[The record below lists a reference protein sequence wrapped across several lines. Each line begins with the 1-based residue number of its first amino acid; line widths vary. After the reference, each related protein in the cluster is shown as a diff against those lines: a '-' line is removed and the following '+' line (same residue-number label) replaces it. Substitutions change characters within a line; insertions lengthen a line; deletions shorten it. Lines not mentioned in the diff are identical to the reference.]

1 MMEIKKTVNV
11 NQLLTIEKELKRFL
25 MSYKFGL
32 EEVKTK
38 INILNEEFQYIH
50 DYNPIEHVKSRIKS
64 PESILEKLSRKDLEV
79 SLSSIKQNIRDIA
92 GIRIVCSFVSDIY
105 IISEMLKN
113 QKDLKVIKYQDY
125 IKDPK
130 PNGYRS
136 LHLILEVPVFMS
148 DRVENICV
156 EVQIRTIGMDFWA
169 SLEHKIYY
177 KYNDDIPQRLK
188 HELKEAA
195 FTVTQLDKKMENL
208 NKEITKIKDSNYT
221 ESDLISIFRKENACH
236 IPDGFLGIGYE
247 FKD

>member
-1 MMEIKKTVNV
+1 MEIKASVDM
-11 NQLLTIEKELKRFL
+11 NQLKIIEKELKRFL

-38 INILNEEFQYIH
+38 INILNEEFKYIH

-64 PESILEKLSRKDLEV
+64 PESILEKLSRKGLEI
-79 SLSSIKQNIRDIA
+79 SLHSIKENIRDIA

-105 IISEMLKN
+105 IISEMLQK

-125 IKDPK
+125 IRNPK
-130 PNGYRS
+130 SNGYRS

-148 DRVENICV
+148 DRVEDVCV

-177 KYNDDIPQRLK
+177 KYNNDVPQRLK
-188 HELKEAA
+188 DELNEAA
-195 FTVTQLDKKMENL
+195 ITVAQLDKRMESL
-208 NKEITKIKDSNYT
+208 NKEIITIKDSNCLQGELTNVFIKDKTFYLT
-221 ESDLISIFRKENACH
+221 DRILSIE
-236 IPDGFLGIGYE
+236 
-247 FKD
+247 

>member
-1 MMEIKKTVNV
+1 KK
-11 NQLLTIEKELKRFL
+11 LKRFL

-64 PESILEKLSRKDLEV
+64 PQSILEKLSRKDLEV
-79 SLSSIKQNIRDIA
+79 SLHSIKENIRDIA
-92 GIRIVCSFVSDIY
+92 GIRIVCSFVFDIY
-105 IISEMLKN
+105 IISEMLKK

-125 IKDPK
+125 IKNPK

-136 LHLILEVPVFMS
+136 LHLVVEVPVFMS
-148 DRVENICV
+148 DRIEDICV

-177 KYNDDIPQRLK
+177 KYNDDVLQKIND
-188 HELKEAA
+188 ELKEAA
-195 FTVTQLDKKMENL
+195 ITVTQLDIQIESRRKKN
-208 NKEITKIKDSNYT
+208 TKIKGPNYT
-221 ESDLISIFRKENACH
+221 EKNLANIFMKNKTFY
-236 IPDGFLGIGYE
+236 IPD
-247 FKD
+247 K

>member
-1 MMEIKKTVNV
+1 MEIKASVDM
-11 NQLLTIEKELKRFL
+11 NQLKIMEKELKRFL

-64 PESILEKLSRKDLEV
+64 PESILEKLSRKGLDI
-79 SLSSIKQNIRDIA
+79 SLYSIKENIRDIA

-105 IISEMLKN
+105 IISEML
-113 QKDLKVIKYQDY
+113 QKQQDLKVIKYQDY
-125 IKDPK
+125 IKNPK
-130 PNGYRS
+130 DNGYRS

-148 DRVENICV
+148 DRVEDVCV

-177 KYNDDIPQRLK
+177 KYNNDVPQSLKDD
-188 HELKEAA
+188 LKEAA
-195 FTVTQLDKKMENL
+195 ITVYQLDKKMENL
-208 NKEITKIKDSNYT
+208 NKEIISIKDIDCSQGDIRNIFINDKTFYL
-221 ESDLISIFRKENACH
+221 SDKLLSLE
-236 IPDGFLGIGYE
+236 
-247 FKD
+247 